1 MILGE
6 NRKEV
11 AMATNLRAYRD
22 GNRLVV
28 VIENPTKNL
37 ESLVASLLS
46 GDINSV
52 KDLGEPKPMA
62 KPKVDVDHMEEVKPV
77 KTASTPVS
85 KPQPVPVQTEPPKA
99 PFVKKIEQAAA
110 ASKSTEEKKEAQPA
124 ATNSAQPNIKET
136 PHVVSKPEDVNRNV
150 PASKP
155 NVTNSAPATQ
165 MSVNREILLRQV
177 TAKKNRPIIKNLLR
191 RKYGDEYY
199 DLKKLNTRELLALS
213 KVE

>member
-1 MILGE
+1 
-6 NRKEV
+6 
-11 AMATNLRAYRD
+11 MATNLRAYRD

-52 KDLGEPKPMA
+52 KDLAEPKPMA
-62 KPKVDVDHMEEVKPV
+62 KPKVDIDHMEEVKPV

-85 KPQPVPVQTEPPKA
+85 KLQPAPVQTEPPKA

-110 ASKSTEEKKEAQPA
+110 ASKTTEEKKEAQPA

-155 NVTNSAPATQ
+155 NVTQ
-165 MSVNREILLRQV
+165 MPVNREMLLRQV
-177 TAKKNRPIIKNLLR
+177 AAKKNRPIIKNLLR

>member
-1 MILGE
+1 
-6 NRKEV
+6 
-11 AMATNLRAYRD
+11 MATNLRAYRD

-52 KDLGEPKPMA
+52 KDLAEPKPMA
-62 KPKVDVDHMEEVKPV
+62 KPKVDIDHMEEVKPV

-85 KPQPVPVQTEPPKA
+85 KPQPAPVQTEPPKA

-110 ASKSTEEKKEAQPA
+110 ASKSAEEKKEAQPA
-124 ATNSAQPNIKET
+124 ATNSVQPNIKET

-155 NVTNSAPATQ
+155 SATQ
-165 MSVNREILLRQV
+165 MSVNREMLLRQV

-199 DLKKLNTRELLALS
+199 DLRKLNTRELLALS

>member
-22 GNRLVV
+22 GKRLVV

-62 KPKVDVDHMEEVKPV
+62 KPKVDIDHMEEVKPV

-85 KPQPVPVQTEPPKA
+85 KPQPAPVQTEPPKA
-99 PFVKKIEQAAA
+99 PFVRKIEEAAA

-124 ATNSAQPNIKET
+124 ATNSAQPDIKET
-136 PHVVSKPEDVNRNV
+136 PHVASKPENVNRNV

-155 NVTNSAPATQ
+155 NVTNSAPQ
-165 MSVNREILLRQV
+165 MSINREMLLRQV

-199 DLKKLNTRELLALS
+199 DLRKLNTRELLALS

>member
-52 KDLGEPKPMA
+52 KDLAEPKPMA
-62 KPKVDVDHMEEVKPV
+62 KPKVDIDHMEEVKPV

-85 KPQPVPVQTEPPKA
+85 KPQPAPVQTEPPKA

-110 ASKSTEEKKEAQPA
+110 ASKSAEEKKEAQPA
-124 ATNSAQPNIKET
+124 ATNSVQPNIKET

-155 NVTNSAPATQ
+155 SATQ
-165 MSVNREILLRQV
+165 MSVNREMLLRQV

-199 DLKKLNTRELLALS
+199 DLRKLNTRELLALS

>member
-1 MILGE
+1 
-6 NRKEV
+6 
-11 AMATNLRAYRD
+11 MATNLRAYRD

-62 KPKVDVDHMEEVKPV
+62 KPKVDIDHMEEVKPV

-85 KPQPVPVQTEPPKA
+85 KPQPAPVQTEPPKA
-99 PFVKKIEQAAA
+99 PFVRKIEEAAA
-110 ASKSTEEKKEAQPA
+110 ASKSTEEKKEAQPD
-124 ATNSAQPNIKET
+124 IKGT
-136 PHVVSKPEDVNRNV
+136 SHVASKPENVNRNV

-155 NVTNSAPATQ
+155 NVTNSAPQ
-165 MSVNREILLRQV
+165 MSVNREMLLRQV

>member
-62 KPKVDVDHMEEVKPV
+62 KPKVDIDHMEEVKPV

-85 KPQPVPVQTEPPKA
+85 KPQPDPVQTEPPKA

-110 ASKSTEEKKEAQPA
+110 ASKLTEEKKEVQPA

-136 PHVVSKPEDVNRNV
+136 PHVVTKPEDVNRNV

-155 NVTNSAPATQ
+155 NVTQ
-165 MSVNREILLRQV
+165 MSVNREMLLRQV

>member
-46 GDINSV
+46 GEINSV
-52 KDLGEPKPMA
+52 KDLAEPKPMA
-62 KPKVDVDHMEEVKPV
+62 KPKVDIDHMEEVKPV
-77 KTASTPVS
+77 KTTSTPVS
-85 KPQPVPVQTEPPKA
+85 KPQPAPVQTEQPKA
-99 PFVKKIEQAAA
+99 PFVKKIEEAAA

-124 ATNSAQPNIKET
+124 AINSAQPNIKET
-136 PHVVSKPEDVNRNV
+136 PHVASKPEDVRKNV
-150 PASKP
+150 QASKP
-155 NVTNSAPATQ
+155 NATNSAPATQ
-165 MSVNREILLRQV
+165 MSVNREMLLRQV
-177 TAKKNRPIIKNLLR
+177 AAKKNRPTIKNLLR

>member
-62 KPKVDVDHMEEVKPV
+62 KPKVDIDHMEEVKPV

-85 KPQPVPVQTEPPKA
+85 KPQPAPVQTEPPKA
-99 PFVKKIEQAAA
+99 PFVRKIEEAAA
-110 ASKSTEEKKEAQPA
+110 ASKSTEEKKEAQPD
-124 ATNSAQPNIKET
+124 IKGT
-136 PHVVSKPEDVNRNV
+136 SHVASKPENVNRNV

-155 NVTNSAPATQ
+155 NVTNSAPQ
-165 MSVNREILLRQV
+165 MSVNREMLLRQV

>member
-1 MILGE
+1 
-6 NRKEV
+6 
-11 AMATNLRAYRD
+11 MATNLRAYKD

-37 ESLVASLLS
+37 ESLVASLIS

-62 KPKVDVDHMEEVKPV
+62 KPKVDVDHMEEVKPE
-77 KTASTPVS
+77 KAESATVS

-110 ASKSTEEKKEAQPA
+110 ASRLTEEKKEAQSA
-124 ATNSAQPNIKET
+124 AIHSAQPDIKET
-136 PHVVSKPEDVNRNV
+136 PHTVSKPEDVRKNV
-150 PASKP
+150 QASKP
-155 NVTNSAPATQ
+155 NVTNSAPTTQ
-165 MSVNREILLRQV
+165 TSVNREMLLRQV
-177 TAKKNRPIIKNLLR
+177 AAKKNRPTIKNLLR
-191 RKYGDEYY
+191 RKYGDESY
-199 DLKKLNTRELLALS
+199 DLRKLNTRELFALS

>member
-62 KPKVDVDHMEEVKPV
+62 KPKVDIDHMEEVKPV

-85 KPQPVPVQTEPPKA
+85 KPQPAPVQTEPPKA
-99 PFVKKIEQAAA
+99 PFVRKIEEAAA

-124 ATNSAQPNIKET
+124 ATNSAQPDIKET
-136 PHVVSKPEDVNRNV
+136 PHVASKPENVNRNV

-155 NVTNSAPATQ
+155 NVTNSAPQ
-165 MSVNREILLRQV
+165 MSVNREMLLRQV

-199 DLKKLNTRELLALS
+199 DLRKLNTRELLALS

>member
-52 KDLGEPKPMA
+52 KDLAEPKPMA
-62 KPKVDVDHMEEVKPV
+62 KPKVDIDHMEEVKPA

-85 KPQPVPVQTEPPKA
+85 KPQPAPVQTEPPKA

-155 NVTNSAPATQ
+155 NVTQ
-165 MSVNREILLRQV
+165 MPVNREMLLRQV
-177 TAKKNRPIIKNLLR
+177 AAKKNRPIIKNLLR

>member
-1 MILGE
+1 
-6 NRKEV
+6 
-11 AMATNLRAYRD
+11 MATNLRAYRD

-77 KTASTPVS
+77 KTASTHVS
-85 KPQPVPVQTEPPKA
+85 KPQPAPVQTEPPKA

-110 ASKSTEEKKEAQPA
+110 ASKSAEEKKEAQPA

-136 PHVVSKPEDVNRNV
+136 PHVVTKPEDVNRNV

-165 MSVNREILLRQV
+165 MSVNREMLLRQV
-177 TAKKNRPIIKNLLR
+177 TAKKNRPIIKNLLD
-191 RKYGDEYY
+191 RK
-199 DLKKLNTRELLALS
+199 S
-213 KVE
+213 VV

>member
-1 MILGE
+1 
-6 NRKEV
+6 
-11 AMATNLRAYRD
+11 MATNLRAYRD

-52 KDLGEPKPMA
+52 KDLAEPKPMA
-62 KPKVDVDHMEEVKPV
+62 KPKVDIDHMEEVKPV

-85 KPQPVPVQTEPPKA
+85 KPQPAPVQTEPPKA
-99 PFVKKIEQAAA
+99 PFVRKIEEAAA

-136 PHVVSKPEDVNRNV
+136 PHVASKPENVNRNV

-155 NVTNSAPATQ
+155 SATQ
-165 MSVNREILLRQV
+165 MSVNREMLLRQV

-199 DLKKLNTRELLALS
+199 DLRKLNTRELLALS

>member
-1 MILGE
+1 
-6 NRKEV
+6 
-11 AMATNLRAYRD
+11 MATNLRAYRD
-22 GNRLVV
+22 GKRLVV

-62 KPKVDVDHMEEVKPV
+62 KPKVDIDHMEEVKPV

-85 KPQPVPVQTEPPKA
+85 KPQPAPVQTEPPKA
-99 PFVKKIEQAAA
+99 PFVRKIEEAAA

-124 ATNSAQPNIKET
+124 ATNSAQPDIKET
-136 PHVVSKPEDVNRNV
+136 PHVASKPENVNRNV

-155 NVTNSAPATQ
+155 SATQ
-165 MSVNREILLRQV
+165 MSVNREMLLRQV

-199 DLKKLNTRELLALS
+199 DLRKLNTRELLALS

>member
-62 KPKVDVDHMEEVKPV
+62 KPKVDIDHMEEVKPV

-85 KPQPVPVQTEPPKA
+85 KPQPAPVQTEPPKA
-99 PFVKKIEQAAA
+99 PFVRKIEEAAA

-124 ATNSAQPNIKET
+124 ATNSAQPDIKET
-136 PHVVSKPEDVNRNV
+136 PHVVSRPENVNRNV

-155 NVTNSAPATQ
+155 NVTAPATQ
-165 MSVNREILLRQV
+165 MSVNREMLLRQV

-199 DLKKLNTRELLALS
+199 DLRKINTRELLALS

>member
-52 KDLGEPKPMA
+52 KDLAEPKPMA
-62 KPKVDVDHMEEVKPV
+62 KPKVDIDHMEEVKPV

-85 KPQPVPVQTEPPKA
+85 KPQPAPVQTEPPKA
-99 PFVKKIEQAAA
+99 PFVRKIEEAAA

-136 PHVVSKPEDVNRNV
+136 PHVASKPENVNRNV

-155 NVTNSAPATQ
+155 SATQ
-165 MSVNREILLRQV
+165 MSVNREMLLRQV

-199 DLKKLNTRELLALS
+199 DLRKLNTRELLALS

>member
-1 MILGE
+1 
-6 NRKEV
+6 
-11 AMATNLRAYRD
+11 MATNLRAYRD
-22 GNRLVV
+22 GKRLVV

-62 KPKVDVDHMEEVKPV
+62 KPKVDIDHMEEVKPV

-85 KPQPVPVQTEPPKA
+85 KPQPAPVQTEPPKA
-99 PFVKKIEQAAA
+99 PFVRKIEEEAAA

-124 ATNSAQPNIKET
+124 ATNSAQPDIKET
-136 PHVVSKPEDVNRNV
+136 PHVVSRPENVNRNV

-155 NVTNSAPATQ
+155 NVTNSAPQ
-165 MSVNREILLRQV
+165 MSVNREMLLRQV

>member
-1 MILGE
+1 
-6 NRKEV
+6 
-11 AMATNLRAYRD
+11 MATNLRAYRD

-62 KPKVDVDHMEEVKPV
+62 KPKVDIDHMEEVKPV

-85 KPQPVPVQTEPPKA
+85 KPQPTPVQTEPPKA

-110 ASKSTEEKKEAQPA
+110 ASKSAEEKKEAQPA

>member
-1 MILGE
+1 
-6 NRKEV
+6 
-11 AMATNLRAYRD
+11 MATNLRAYRD

-52 KDLGEPKPMA
+52 KDLAEPKPMA
-62 KPKVDVDHMEEVKPV
+62 KPKVDIDHMEEVKP
-77 KTASTPVS
+77 ASTPVS
-85 KPQPVPVQTEPPKA
+85 KPQPAPVQTKPPKA

-136 PHVVSKPEDVNRNV
+136 PHVVSKTEDVNRNV

>member
-1 MILGE
+1 
-6 NRKEV
+6 
-11 AMATNLRAYRD
+11 MATNLRAYRD

-62 KPKVDVDHMEEVKPV
+62 KPKVDIDHMEEVKPV
-77 KTASTPVS
+77 KTASIPVS
-85 KPQPVPVQTEPPKA
+85 KPQPAPVQTEPPKA
-99 PFVKKIEQAAA
+99 PFVRKIEEAAA

-136 PHVVSKPEDVNRNV
+136 SHVASKPENVNRNV

-165 MSVNREILLRQV
+165 VSVNREMLLRQV

-199 DLKKLNTRELLALS
+199 DLRKLNTRELLALS

>member
-52 KDLGEPKPMA
+52 KDLAEPKPMA
-62 KPKVDVDHMEEVKPV
+62 KPKVDIDHMEEVKPA

-85 KPQPVPVQTEPPKA
+85 KPQPAPVQTEPPKA

-110 ASKSTEEKKEAQPA
+110 ASKSTEEKKEAHPA

-155 NVTNSAPATQ
+155 NVTQ
-165 MSVNREILLRQV
+165 MPVNREMLLRQV
-177 TAKKNRPIIKNLLR
+177 AAKKNRPIIKNLLR

>member
-1 MILGE
+1 
-6 NRKEV
+6 
-11 AMATNLRAYRD
+11 MATNLRAYRD

-52 KDLGEPKPMA
+52 KDLAEPKPMA
-62 KPKVDVDHMEEVKPV
+62 KPKVDIDHMEEVKPA

-85 KPQPVPVQTEPPKA
+85 KPQPAPVQTEPPKA

-155 NVTNSAPATQ
+155 NVTQ
-165 MSVNREILLRQV
+165 MPVNREMLLRQV
-177 TAKKNRPIIKNLLR
+177 AAKKNRPIIKNLLR

>member
-1 MILGE
+1 
-6 NRKEV
+6 
-11 AMATNLRAYRD
+11 MATNLRAYRD

-52 KDLGEPKPMA
+52 KDLAEPKPMA
-62 KPKVDVDHMEEVKPV
+62 KPKVDIDHMEEVKPA

-85 KPQPVPVQTEPPKA
+85 KPQPAPVQTEPPKA

-124 ATNSAQPNIKET
+124 AINSAQPNIKET

-155 NVTNSAPATQ
+155 NVTQ
-165 MSVNREILLRQV
+165 MPVNREMLLRQV
-177 TAKKNRPIIKNLLR
+177 AAKKNRPIIKNLLR